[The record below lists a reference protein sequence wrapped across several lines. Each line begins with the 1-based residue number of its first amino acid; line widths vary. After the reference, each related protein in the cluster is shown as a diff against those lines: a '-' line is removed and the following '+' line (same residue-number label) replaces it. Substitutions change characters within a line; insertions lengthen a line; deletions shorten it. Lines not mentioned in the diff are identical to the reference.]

1 VELPTSY
8 INDASISLTVMVND
22 DNEYTINGKMI
33 GSDTLEVFILKYIS
47 DNTID
52 KFILQA
58 DKETN
63 WESAVNAIN
72 IAKDNQLKII
82 TKTR

>member
-1 VELPTSY
+1 
-8 INDASISLTVMVND
+8 MVND